1 MKRSA
6 FIKPDGAGSVA
17 PRHLYL
23 RLGALQLFIGLGG
36 IFGGWMLVTD
46 PDGSNLQLPLR
57 LLEHSPFRDYFFPG
71 LILLIVNGIGS
82 CVAGVLSLLRMKVA
96 GTLGVILGGFLVAW
110 ILVQVFMIR
119 EVGMLHVAYFLLGVW
134 EILMGWRLRISLRK
148 PEHA

>member
-1 MKRSA
+1 MNRSA

-17 PRHLYL
+17 LRHRYL

-82 CVAGVLSLLRMKVA
+82 CVAGVLSLLRMIVA

-110 ILVQVFMIR
+110 ILVQVVMIR
-119 EVGMLHVAYFLLGVW
+119 EVGMLHVACFLLGVW